1 MQDSV
6 LLLPDSVDVWLDRDT
21 GRVIGFDARAYYQN
35 HTLRELP
42 APTLTAEE
50 AKSALSPAL
59 TPDTVTLCLLC
70 RGTEETL
77 CYACRAAKGERI
89 YIVYLNA
96 QTGAEEEIQE
106 LQTSEDGEALR

>member
-1 MQDSV
+1 MNVKRCICALLAVVTLLTSV
-6 LLLPDSVDVWLDRDT
+6 
-21 GRVIGFDARAYYQN
+21 
-35 HTLRELP
+35 P
-42 APTLTAEE
+42 AASALTAEE
-50 AKSALSPAL
+50 AKTELSPAL

-77 CYACRAAKGERI
+77 CYACRAAKGERT

-106 LQTSEDGEALR
+106 LQTSEDGETLR

>member
-1 MQDSV
+1 MSKDAKGKYY
-6 LLLPDSVDVWLDRDT
+6 R
-21 GRVIGFDARAYYQN
+21 RVRGQAYRSYN
-35 HTLRELP
+35 Y

-50 AKSALSPAL
+50 AKTELSPAL

-77 CYACRAAKGERI
+77 CYACRALKGERT

-96 QTGAEEEIQE
+96 QTGTEEEIQE